1 MYRNKNRHSEVETTF
16 AQLEELQRLKCHN
29 FVTEELLKTDIN
41 NKKKKKSVNAARQ
54 NFNLKGKKKEK
65 KKDFTRHMASF
76 FLKFKC
82 C

>member
-41 NKKKKKSVNAARQ
+41 NKKKKSVNAARQ
-54 NFNLKGKKKEK
+54 NFNLKGKKKRKK

-76 FLKFKC
+76 FFKV
-82 C
+82 